1 MMENKDIRISPSVI
15 HGDKVIGVD
24 IKKYKQALAKITKLE
39 KGLEY
44 ARECNIVKDKYW
56 SQIGIDRNSYLLEK
70 ENLERKVEELETE
83 LYFCNRNRKMEK
95 MVGSENAISEEKCG
109 L

>member
-1 MMENKDIRISPSVI
+1 MMENKDIRIFPSAV
-15 HGDKVIGVD
+15 HGETVIGVSV
-24 IKKYKQALAKITKLE
+24 KKYNKAITKIARLE
-39 KGLEY
+39 KDLEY

-70 ENLERKVEELETE
+70 ENLKRKVLELETE

-95 MVGSENAISEEKCG
+95 IIGSKDTISEKK
-109 L
+109 